1 MSGSPED
8 EAKARLEVAQLY
20 EGMPGQAVKAARY
33 YFAAAE
39 IFRGAGLNTRAREIY
54 QKVVQLEPSNTQA
67 QTILQSLLQA
77 AGGAAPAAAQPQ
89 PQAPA
94 STGLGAPRPVSP
106 PRPAGEPQ
114 AAAGV
119 QPPRSIG
126 LGASVPTSQPAAGG
140 DAAAPPRGQVMI
152 PTPWIGREPRYVAA
166 ARGQL
171 TAPPDRKILPY
182 DPLPPVDP
190 NKVAARAEARK
201 QAQKELN
208 RKSATRIESAFG
220 NSRSPFVG
228 KPDGGAGKPDG
239 GAGAPAPTGRF
250 GGGPAAPAAEPK
262 PTPKPAPAAE
272 PAAGRFGA
280 SSGEMRGGNRDLADA
295 IRRKIQGS

>member
-54 QKVVQLEPSNTQA
+54 QKVVQLEPANAQA
-67 QTILQSLLQA
+67 QALLQSMLQA
-77 AGGAAPAAAQPQ
+77 AGGAAPAPQ
-89 PQAPA
+89 PQNTPA
-94 STGLGAPRPVSP
+94 TGLGAPRTVSLP
-106 PRPAGEPQ
+106 RSSGEPPASTGASAASAPTPRPV
-114 AAAGV
+114 AAGST
-119 QPPRSIG
+119 P
-126 LGASVPTSQPAAGG
+126 ASSQPATSG
-140 DAAAPPRGQVMI
+140 AAPARGLVMI

-171 TAPPDRKILPY
+171 TSPPDRKVLHY

-190 NKVAARAEARK
+190 NKVAARAEMRK

-220 NSRSPFVG
+220 SVKSPF
-228 KPDGGAGKPDG
+228 AGKSESG
-239 GAGAPAPTGRF
+239 SAEGSAAASTRF
-250 GGGPAAPAAEPK
+250 GAPAAEVK
-262 PTPKPAPAAE
+262 PE
-272 PAAGRFGA
+272 PAKAAPQKPSSRFA
-280 SSGEMRGGNRDLADA
+280 PPPSGEMRGGNRDLAEA
-295 IRRKIQGS
+295 IRKKLQGS

>member
-67 QTILQSLLQA
+67 QAILQSLLQA
-77 AGGAAPAAAQPQ
+77 AGGAAPAAAQPEP
-89 PQAPA
+89 PQAP
-94 STGLGAPRPVSP
+94 SSGLGSPRPVSP
-106 PRPAGEPQ
+106 PRSPGESQ
-114 AAAGV
+114 QSAV
-119 QPPRSIG
+119 QPPRTSIS
-126 LGASVPTSQPAAGG
+126 LGASVPSSQPAPAGET
-140 DAAAPPRGQVMI
+140 APPRGHVMI

-171 TAPPDRKILPY
+171 TAPPDRKILAY

-220 NSRSPFVG
+220 HSRSPFVA
-228 KPDGGAGKPDG
+228 KTDGG
-239 GAGAPAPTGRF
+239 GATPSPAASGRF
-250 GGGPAAPAAEPK
+250 GGGPVAPTAPPAPRPAA
-262 PTPKPAPAAE
+262 AAE
-272 PAAGRFGA
+272 QPPASRFGA
-280 SSGEMRGGNRDLADA
+280 PSGEMRGGNRDLADA
-295 IRRKIQGS
+295 IRRKLQGS

>member
-67 QTILQSLLQA
+67 QAILQSLLQA
-77 AGGAAPAAAQPQ
+77 AGGAAPAAAQPES
-89 PQAPA
+89 PQAP
-94 STGLGAPRPVSP
+94 SSGLGSPRPVSP
-106 PRPAGEPQ
+106 PRSPGESQ
-114 AAAGV
+114 QSAV
-119 QPPRSIG
+119 QPPRTSIS
-126 LGASVPTSQPAAGG
+126 LGASVPSSQPAPAGE
-140 DAAAPPRGQVMI
+140 AAPPRGHVMI

-220 NSRSPFVG
+220 NSRSPFTG
-228 KPDGGAGKPDG
+228 KSDGDAGAGPV
-239 GAGAPAPTGRF
+239 APGRF
-250 GGGPAAPAAEPK
+250 GGGPVAPAAPAAA
-262 PTPKPAPAAE
+262 KPAAAAE
-272 PAAGRFGA
+272 QPPASRFGA
-280 SSGEMRGGNRDLADA
+280 PSGEMRGGNRDLADA
-295 IRRKIQGS
+295 IRRKLQGS

>member
-89 PQAPA
+89 APQAPA
-94 STGLGAPRPVSP
+94 SSAPESPRPVST
-106 PRPAGEPQ
+106 PRPPGQPQQ
-114 AAAGV
+114 AAAGAV

-126 LGASVPTSQPAAGG
+126 LGATVPTSQPASSAGT
-140 DAAAPPRGQVMI
+140 AAAPPRGQVMI

-220 NSRSPFVG
+220 NSRSPFG
-228 KPDGGAGKPDG
+228 KSDGDGGSG
-239 GAGAPAPTGRF
+239 PAATGRF
-250 GGGPAAPAAEPK
+250 GGPPVAPTAPSA
-262 PTPKPAPAAE
+262 PKPAAAAE
-272 PAAGRFGA
+272 KPASRFGA
-280 SSGEMRGGNRDLADA
+280 PSGEMRGGNRDLADA
-295 IRRKIQGS
+295 IRRKLQGS